1 MGDRLFGRDFFSSID
16 SSHQTELLNTIR
28 VPKNLLYLTDRLPKP
43 KYLSITPKRQNA
55 TTYNTK
61 SIGDPLAENISTVAV
76 SAVGGKRVKSD
87 LGGGKSSE
95 TAESLTGTPSQT
107 KSKVDIVAGSK
118 TPVLQ
123 QNKKLAAQEPTRST
137 S

>member
-1 MGDRLFGRDFFSSID
+1 M
-16 SSHQTELLNTIR
+16 
-28 VPKNLLYLTDRLPKP
+28 
-43 KYLSITPKRQNA
+43 RQNA